1 MGCRLWTKSRLRGST
16 GITAHTAHGFG
27 RRTVASICVPS
38 TKSFSWLGNHNIV
51 HEKFQLNINT
61 FSSWWSVV
69 NDTASIT
76 FRLAVSLNFRDGAV
90 FRYVLFLFQK
100 LLTCLCFGW
109 IFVKDRNSERSGRVG
124 CIDARGLE
132 LPQRFGFGTFIEIS
146 RFRSIKEEDGVE
158 NITME
163 EEEEEETEQVRKM
176 NFEYDHE
183 EATKRNETN

>member
-1 MGCRLWTKSRLRGST
+1 LGCRLWAKSRLSGFP
-16 GITAHTAHGFG
+16 TAIAGDRAHAANSFG
-27 RRTVASICVPS
+27 RRTVPSICVPATS
-38 TKSFSWLGNHNIV
+38 SGSCVGNHNIV
-51 HEKFQLNINT
+51 REKFQLNINT
-61 FSSWWSVV
+61 FSFWWSVV

-146 RFRSIKEEDGVE
+146 RFRSIKEEDEVE
-158 NITME
+158 NITTE
-163 EEEEEETEQVRKM
+163 EEEEEEENERVRKT
-176 NFEYDHE
+176 NPKYDHE
-183 EATKRNETN
+183 ATK